1 MRALSRDHNRPGA
14 RDAIL
19 PARVLVVDDDP
30 LTCELICE
38 VLRSAEF
45 EAASLTDSAE
55 AAERLR
61 REKFH
66 AVFLDLRMPPPDG
79 LELAR
84 QIRASRPNASAVI
97 VMISGDEERSAGRQA
112 FEAGVEFFLFKPVE
126 RNKLL
131 KLIRAARGAIER
143 ERQRCA
149 RLMLRCRVSLE
160 SNSDRIDGAT
170 VDLSLGGALVES
182 TRALAPGTRG
192 HHHPRTRGRQA
203 APALRRAGHSRRRN
217 RAHEHSVRKP
227 RGRRAP
233 AAARLPPAVNSRRMR
248 WPAHRR
254 SRWCTKRGGHLF
266 VLVFIFK

>member
-1 MRALSRDHNRPGA
+1 MQALSRDDHRPAERG
-14 RDAIL
+14 AIL
-19 PARVLVVDDDP
+19 PPRVLVVDDDP

-38 VLRSAEF
+38 ILRSAEC
-45 EAASLTDSAE
+45 EAASLTDSVE

-61 REKFH
+61 REKFD

-79 LELAR
+79 AELAR
-84 QIRASRPNASAVI
+84 QIRASRPNASTVI

-143 ERQRCA
+143 ERQRSA
-149 RLMLRCRVSLE
+149 RVMLRRRVSLE

-182 TRALAPGTRG
+182 TRALAPSTRVTVILELELGRPPLRLDARVIRAAGT
-192 HHHPRTRGRQA
+192 GRMSIQFGNLGA
-203 APALRRAGHSRRRN
+203 SERRQLQDFLQ
-217 RAHEHSVRKP
+217 P
-227 RGRRAP
+227 
-233 AAARLPPAVNSRRMR
+233 LIL
-248 WPAHRR
+248 
-254 SRWCTKRGGHLF
+254 GG
-266 VLVFIFK
+266 